1 MSTVIGIDVGG
12 TKVAATLLGPDGL
25 GEHKQQPTQLD
36 SADALID
43 QFVDLV
49 SQAAGGGS
57 YDAVGIGVPSIVRFE
72 TGEVAASTNIPLAGV
87 ALRKVLGD
95 RLGVPIYVDNDATV
109 AALAEAHD
117 EELKLVSRNLVMIT
131 VGTGIGGGIVI
142 DGHIFRGG
150 SGGAGE
156 VGMTLIGLAIDQDV
170 PAAGDHFPQPGSLEA
185 LSAGHAIDHA
195 AAAAAAANPGS
206 ALGRLAASGHPV
218 RGADAVGAARDGDE
232 VAARVVRRWAHALG
246 VGIANAINTFDP
258 DEVVIGGGAIAAGD
272 LLIEPAR
279 EIAAGYTHPGLRGRA
294 NVRFARWGATAGVL
308 GAGLLASQ
316 EYEAEQAAGAAGAAG
331 AAR

>member
-12 TKVAATLLGPDGL
+12 TKVAATLLRPDGL
-25 GEHKQQPTQLD
+25 GEHRQQPTELA
-36 SADALID
+36 SAAALID
-43 QFVDLV
+43 QFVELV
-49 SQAAGGGS
+49 SQAAGGES

-72 TGEVAASTNIPLAGV
+72 TGEVAASTNIPLAGI
-87 ALRKVLGD
+87 ALRTVLGD

-117 EELKLVSRNLVMIT
+117 EDLKLVSRNLVMIT

-142 DGHIFRGG
+142 DGRIFRGG

-156 VGMTLIGLAIDQDV
+156 IGMTLIGLAIDQDV
-170 PAAGDHFPQPGSLEA
+170 PGSSDHFPQPGSLEA
-185 LSAGHAIDHA
+185 LSAGHAIDRA
-195 AAAAAAANPGS
+195 AARAAAANPDS
-206 ALGRLAASGHPV
+206 ALGRLVASGRAV
-218 RGADAVGAARDGDE
+218 RGADAVTAARDGDT
-232 VAARVVRRWAHALG
+232 VAARVVRCWADALG

-272 LLIEPAR
+272 LLIDPAR

-308 GAGLLASQ
+308 GAGLLAVH
-316 EYEAEQAAGAAGAAG
+316 ELEAAG
-331 AAR
+331 